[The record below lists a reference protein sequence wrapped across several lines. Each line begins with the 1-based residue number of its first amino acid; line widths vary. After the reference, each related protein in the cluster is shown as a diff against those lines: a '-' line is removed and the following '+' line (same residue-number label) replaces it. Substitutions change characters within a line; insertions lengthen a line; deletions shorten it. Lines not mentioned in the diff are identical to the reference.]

1 MKLKKKKG
9 SIAKFGIPLFTIVA
23 IFSIVIMLVTNL
35 SDYDGKDR
43 VDLVAREYLLRME
56 TQGYLNSTDES
67 ELYRDLESLG
77 VKNISIVGTTRS
89 KVGYG
94 KKITLSIKGQL
105 EITSYTVADIFKI
118 TKTPKL
124 ADINVNKSSTAKH

>member
-23 IFSIVIMLVTNL
+23 VFSVVVMLVTYL

-43 VDLVAREYLLRME
+43 ADLVAREYLLRME

-67 ELYRDLESLG
+67 ELYKDLSDLG
-77 VKNISIVGTTRS
+77 MKNISITGTTRS

-105 EITSYTVADIFKI
+105 EISNYTVTDIFKI
-118 TKTPKL
+118 TKTSQL
-124 ADINVNKSSTAKH
+124 ANININKSSTAKH